1 MMAAGLW
8 RGISFYAS
16 PQPCRTDDII
26 APGARQPAPVPPGA
40 QLQTVMLPTSVV
52 SVEILQ
58 ADELSM
64 SSQLPP
70 LTDFPSTSQVL
81 YGVRMSNT
89 RQGAGFLADS
99 LE

>member
-1 MMAAGLW
+1 MPAHNPAGPTTLLLQ
-8 RGISFYAS
+8 GLDN
-16 PQPCRTDDII
+16 QLPC
-26 APGARQPAPVPPGA
+26 A